1 MRRDSIFYQLFRQYP
16 QLLFDLLPTPPVNAA
31 SYRFDSVAV
40 KEPRFEIDGVF
51 LPPDDVPGVLYFA
64 EVQFQKDLMFYERV
78 FAEVFLYFYRNRDRF
93 SNWKIVIIYPSRKI
107 EQGETLPYHCLLE
120 SEQVHRIYID
130 ELGNIRQ
137 LPVPLSLMVLTTLG
151 RDRASTEAR
160 YLLSRTA
167 ERPSFSSQTLVGIV
181 TTIMMYRYEEKS
193 IEEIN
198 QMLGISIEE
207 SRAYQEIEEKGVQKG
222 IQRGERLVVLRQLTR
237 RMGELPQAER
247 DRIES
252 LPLATL
258 ESLSEALLDFE
269 GLADLQTWL
278 DALPVESE

>member
-1 MRRDSIFYQLFRQYP
+1 
-16 QLLFDLLPTPPVNAA
+16 
-31 SYRFDSVAV
+31 
-40 KEPRFEIDGVF
+40 
-51 LPPDDVPGVLYFA
+51 
-64 EVQFQKDLMFYERV
+64 
-78 FAEVFLYFYRNRDRF
+78 
-93 SNWKIVIIYPSRKI
+93 
-107 EQGETLPYHCLLE
+107 
-120 SEQVHRIYID
+120 
-130 ELGNIRQ
+130 
-137 LPVPLSLMVLTTLG
+137 
-151 RDRASTEAR
+151 
-160 YLLSRTA
+160 
-167 ERPSFSSQTLVGIV
+167 
-181 TTIMMYRYEEKS
+181 
-193 IEEIN
+193 
-198 QMLGISIEE
+198 MLGISIEE